1 MKVKKL
7 ISVCLSAAMVLSSV
21 APAFSAEATSN
32 SAVNKFTDTEGHW
45 ASAAIEK
52 WSGFHVLNG
61 SDGLFR
67 PDGYIT
73 RAEMATILDNMMGY
87 QKTSKNSFSDVPS
100 GAWYTTAV
108 LKANAAGILNG
119 DGSGHANP
127 TDRITRE
134 QAALM
139 LARAFSV
146 DDNPGST
153 SKFID
158 KQEISSWAK
167 SQVFGMEA
175 AGFISG
181 YHSKFNPKSSITRAE
196 VVTMI
201 NNAVKGYF
209 MNPGT
214 YTTGANGL
222 TIIKSDGVTLKDAVI
237 DGDLIIAEGVA
248 EGNVILDGAVIKG
261 TLIARGGGE
270 NSVVITGGA
279 EVKSVKVE
287 KLGGKIRIFADG
299 VVINELDAA
308 EQVILEGTF
317 GTVTVAADVSVTI
330 KGNIAELDLRKGSI
344 ADIQSGTITA
354 LNIPSGATAI
364 VTENASVKTL
374 NVTGSAEIKGTGKI
388 EVANIS
394 GDGAKIQQTPAK
406 TNLSEG
412 ASATVGGKT
421 IGATPTPSGSKGS
434 SGGSGGSSGA
444 VGTPYST
451 LTADG
456 ELLKAFTLLGITNG
470 GKMNDIDYTSD
481 AAVYY
486 VANQASARKR
496 TFSSDGTAATSN
508 RLIGNF
514 VELWDTDEDGSSD
527 LILSVSPAY
536 SKTYWDSQ
544 LRWIE
549 GAGINGESDVEDEI
563 GQSVFGQEYTI
574 PMGERLLTGAGLE
587 AWSGATDFNNIIEYG
602 DDTGETLASGLNYY
616 WPQHR
621 YYDAESNDTLTLLTN
636 YKTAEQTT
644 GSNCGP
650 TSALTV
656 LEWFGERGDLNENDL
671 VALREKTRW
680 GGATMLDQMQ
690 NIFENL
696 SSLGLT
702 DGWELYSSYDNKYG
716 LYDSDWIQDTLSNG
730 IPIMVGW
737 NSFGGHWQVI
747 IGYDNM
753 GTPGTA
759 DDVLILMDPYDSTD
773 HRNDGYNIQSYERL
787 AYGRQGF
794 DNAVGYKGTLFL
806 TAVPSD
812 WSYTPKS
819 TGYTI
824 STTSSA
830 MNFGA
835 GYGAELEA
843 NWIPYRDTADDI
855 YNIYPDTEIWGS
867 GDDGLAGP
875 ATGSYRHTGDVPYS
889 SYYSHFDFYN
899 INSDSVPSL
908 VLLEQFRTT
917 QQATEWTCGLASAL
931 MSIEWFGENNSGFT
945 EIDLAQMRQG
955 GKAGAT
961 TVNGMEEVFE
971 TLNEDYGGDWA
982 WFTMRDLD
990 DWLGIGD
997 HYLGSG
1003 TSFGTEDG
1011 LDGLIPYLL
1020 SNGIPMMIGWDEW
1033 GGHWQVIIGYDDM
1046 GTPETQDD
1054 VLILA
1059 DPYDTTDHNMD
1070 GYVIES
1076 FERLV
1081 YGWDAAFDEDNAF
1094 IVAFP
1099 ASENPD
1105 VIQELGLEAPY
1116 FTPKK

>member
-1 MKVKKL
+1 
-7 ISVCLSAAMVLSSV
+7 
-21 APAFSAEATSN
+21 
-32 SAVNKFTDTEGHW
+32 
-45 ASAAIEK
+45 
-52 WSGFHVLNG
+52 
-61 SDGLFR
+61 
-67 PDGYIT
+67 
-73 RAEMATILDNMMGY
+73 MMGY
-87 QKTSKNSFSDVPS
+87 QQTSNNSFSDVPS
-100 GAWYTTAV
+100 GAWYTAAV
-108 LKANAAGILNG
+108 LKANSAGILNG

-127 TDRITRE
+127 TDKITRE
-134 QAALM
+134 QAASM

-146 DDNPGST
+146 DDNQGST
-153 SKFID
+153 TKFAD
-158 KQEISSWAK
+158 QSDISSWAK
-167 SQVFGMEA
+167 SQVFGMET
-175 AGFISG
+175 AGYISG

-196 VVTMI
+196 VITMI
-201 NNAVKGYF
+201 NNAVKGYY

-214 YTTGANGL
+214 YTADANGL
-222 TIIKSDGVTLKDAVI
+222 AIIKSDGVTLKDAVI
-237 DGDLIIAEGVA
+237 DGDLIVAEGVA

-279 EVKSVKVE
+279 EVRSVKVE

-308 EQVILEGTF
+308 EDVILEGTF
-317 GTVTVAADVSVTI
+317 GTVTITADASVTI
-330 KGNIAELDLRKGSI
+330 KGNVAALSLEKGSI
-344 ADIQSGTITA
+344 VEIQSGIITT
-354 LNIPSGATAI
+354 LNIPSDASAI
-364 VTENASVKTL
+364 VTGSASVKTL

-394 GDGAKIQQTPAK
+394 GEGAKIQQTPAK
-406 TNLSEG
+406 TNLSGG

-421 IGATPTPSGSKGS
+421 IGATPSPSGSKGS

-456 ELLKAFTLLGITNG
+456 ELLKAFTLLGMIDG
-470 GKMNDIDYTSD
+470 GKMNDMEYTSD

-486 VANQASARKR
+486 IANDASATIR

-514 VELWDTDEDGSSD
+514 VELWDTDQDGSSD
-527 LILSVSPAY
+527 LILSVSPTY
-536 SKTYWDSQ
+536 SKVYWDSQ

-563 GQSVFGQEYTI
+563 GLAVFGQAYTI
-574 PMGERLLTGAGLE
+574 PMGERLLAGAGLE

-621 YYDAESNDTLTLLTN
+621 YYDAESNDTLTMLTN

-656 LEWFGERGDLNENDL
+656 LEWFGEREDLNENDL

-680 GGATMLDQMQ
+680 GGATMLDEMQ
-690 NIFENL
+690 NVFENL
-696 SSLGLT
+696 SDLGFT
-702 DGWELYSSYDNKYG
+702 DEWDLYSSYDNKYG
-716 LYDSDWIQDTLSNG
+716 LYDSDWIQETLSKG

-747 IGYDNM
+747 IGYDNL

-773 HRNDGYNIQSYERL
+773 HRNDGYNIQPYERL

-812 WSYTPKS
+812 WNYTPKS

-824 STTSSA
+824 SATSSD

-835 GYGAELEA
+835 SYGADLEA
-843 NWIPYRDTADDI
+843 GWIPYRDTADDI

-889 SYYSHFDFYN
+889 SYYSHFDFYH
-899 INSDSVPSL
+899 INSDTIPTL
-908 VLLEQFRTT
+908 TLLERFRTT

-931 MSIEWFGENNSGFT
+931 MAIEWFGENQAGLT
-945 EIDLAQMRQG
+945 EIDLAMMRSDVS
-955 GKAGAT
+955 AGAT
-961 TVNGMEEVFE
+961 SVNEMEDVFS
-971 TLNEDYGGDWA
+971 TLNEEYDGDWA
-982 WFTMRDLD
+982 WFTMRDLSSFIEPEGD
-990 DWLGIGD
+990 LEIGG
-997 HYLGSG
+997 HYLEWGAG
-1003 TSFGTEDG
+1003 D
-1011 LDGLIPYLL
+1011 DGLIPYLL

-1046 GTPETQDD
+1046 GTYETQDD
-1054 VLILA
+1054 ILILA

-1070 GYVIES
+1070 GFVIES

-1081 YGWDAAFDEDNAF
+1081 YGWNSQFEGDDYAF

-1099 ASENPD
+1099 SSENPD

-1116 FTPKK
+1116 FTPKN